1 MASSPI
7 PWWQIEREKVEAVMD
22 FIFLGSKITVDSD
35 CSHEIKQNKTKHLLL
50 GRKCMIK
57 PRQCIKKQ
65 RHHFADKGPNSQSYG
80 FSSSHIWM
88 WELDHEEDWVLKNWR
103 LWIVA
108 LEARLFSSLKSPL
121 DSRSSNQSIL
131 KEISPEY
138 SLEAEASV
146 LWLPVVKSWLIGKD
160 PDSGKDWG
168 QEEKGK
174 TEDRMVGWLHWLNGH
189 EFEPTPGDSERQKS
203 LECWSLW
210 GEKDLEMFQQLNNN
224 NVAPYFY
231 SVFLIISQIHQLNT
245 YQNDTKRLPH
255 QSRCP

>member
-1 MASSPI
+1 
-7 PWWQIEREKVEAVMD
+7 MD

-108 LEARLFSSLKSPL
+108 LETRLFSSLKSPL
-121 DSRSSNQSIL
+121 DCKEIQPVHPKGNQSWIFIGSWSFSTLAACSEELTHWKRSWFWERLRAGGEGGNRGWDSL
-131 KEISPEY
+131 KASPTWWTWVWANSRRWWRTGKPQVLQSIESQRVRHY
-138 SLEAEASV
+138 LVAE
-146 LWLPVVKSWLIGKD
+146 
-160 PDSGKDWG
+160 
-168 QEEKGK
+168 Q
-174 TEDRMVGWLHWLNGH
+174 
-189 EFEPTPGDSERQKS
+189 QK
-203 LECWSLW
+203 
-210 GEKDLEMFQQLNNN
+210 
-224 NVAPYFY
+224 
-231 SVFLIISQIHQLNT
+231 
-245 YQNDTKRLPH
+245 
-255 QSRCP
+255 

>member
-1 MASSPI
+1 
-7 PWWQIEREKVEAVMD
+7 MD

-65 RHHFADKGPNSQSYG
+65 RHHFADKGPNSQSYR

-168 QEEKGK
+168 QEEKGA
-174 TEDRMVGWLHWLNGH
+174 TED
-189 EFEPTPGDSERQKS
+189 
-203 LECWSLW
+203 
-210 GEKDLEMFQQLNNN
+210 EM
-224 NVAPYFY
+224 
-231 SVFLIISQIHQLNT
+231 I
-245 YQNDTKRLPH
+245 R
-255 QSRCP
+255 